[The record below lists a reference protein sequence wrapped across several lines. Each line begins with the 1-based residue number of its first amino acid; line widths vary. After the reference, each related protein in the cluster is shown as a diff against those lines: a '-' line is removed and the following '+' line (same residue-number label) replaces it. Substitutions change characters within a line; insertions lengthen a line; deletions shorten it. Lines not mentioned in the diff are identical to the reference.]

1 MKEKNKRLLIII
13 GVFLLFG
20 GLALAYFVGRML
32 TGGEGATTT
41 VTTASVKNSTVT
53 VRGTLEF
60 TYDGM
65 LPGHTEISGVEVTAT
80 GNNELIPF
88 DLIWEGSN
96 TLTTN
101 LNFTVYKSSNETTY
115 ESNCEKIKKNV
126 SGGQMLYEECSI
138 PNLENLG
145 DPIATGTITN
155 STQSSIFT
163 LAKDEFITS
172 TENGTKMYYYV
183 VLEYPNLSQSQND
196 DMDGEKGFDGIV
208 KVQASDIEPDINI
221 IATYI
226 ENKETGKYESSNTIP
241 ENYIL
246 NEQESSCTNDAIP
259 KWNSTQNGLLVT
271 NLNKSGTSCE
281 LYYDKVLT
289 SKEVLEDTLK
299 QDSKGDVPSITGP
312 ACGSCTMTD
321 SGIYKTEDDF
331 GDSYVYRGTV
341 DNNWVVFG
349 KDKTG
354 SNYIWWRIIRINGN
368 GTIRLIYAGTSTS
381 PKSAPETTGNT
392 TMIKP
397 RTEIN
402 TTDQYRMA
410 VRFNEQYNDNKYV
423 GYMYGGTK
431 GQASTGYDAA
441 HKPETKS
448 TVLEEIEYWYNNST
462 NLGDLAEQYI
472 DVETG
477 FCGDRGVDTASV
489 SGYTG
494 QGYGTQQTAYAPW
507 TRLYNG
513 SSWKKPQTP
522 TLKCGKDTA
531 AQKRDLYTGPSAK
544 GTKSSSGT
552 LIEGNNKL
560 PVPVGLITSDEV
572 VFAGGFGGASNNGY
586 WLYTDR
592 HYWTMSPSRYYSSS
606 SNQYAYVFVVFDNG
620 SLNFDYYVYDASTG
634 LRPVINLKAD
644 TKLTTSGGGTEGS
657 RTNPYIVET

>member
-1 MKEKNKRLLIII
+1 MKFEKLNYSSGNVKKAFVI
-13 GVFLLFG
+13 GIVVTLLFIVIINLFFTRAKYKLVESRK
-20 GLALAYFVGRML
+20 LA
-32 TGGEGATTT
+32 
-41 VTTASVKNSTVT
+41 S
-53 VRGTLEF
+53 
-60 TYDGM
+60 
-65 LPGHTEISGVEVTAT
+65 
-80 GNNELIPF
+80 
-88 DLIWEGSN
+88 
-96 TLTTN
+96 
-101 LNFTVYKSSNETTY
+101 
-115 ESNCEKIKKNV
+115 
-126 SGGQMLYEECSI
+126 
-138 PNLENLG
+138 
-145 DPIATGTITN
+145 GTINYTLVDFELVEIKFKANGSENYVDVDTIEDNYVLNEEDSYCTEKYTN
-155 STQSSIFT
+155 ENNSFEDIRNDNLKINFDKDTKTISVSPYSKKGTKCHLYFDESLPSLCEEGDTTCET
-163 LAKDEFITS
+163 LLGNVTINPSCPELD
-172 TENGTKMYYYV
+172 ENG
-183 VLEYPNLSQSQND
+183 
-196 DMDGEKGFDGIV
+196 DGTIAEV
-208 KVQASDIEPDINI
+208 KSANAMICK
-221 IATYI
+221 A
-226 ENKETGKYESSNTIP
+226 K
-241 ENYIL
+241 
-246 NEQESSCTNDAIP
+246 
-259 KWNSTQNGLLVT
+259 
-271 NLNKSGTSCE
+271 
-281 LYYDKVLT
+281 
-289 SKEVLEDTLK
+289 
-299 QDSKGDVPSITGP
+299 
-312 ACGSCTMTD
+312 
-321 SGIYKTEDDF
+321 DDF
-331 GDSYVYRGTV
+331 GTSYYYRGTV

-477 FCGDRGVDTASV
+477 FCGDRGVDTTSV

-513 SSWKKPQTP
+513 SWKGTQTP
-522 TLKCGKDTA
+522 TLKCGKDTT

-560 PVPVGLITSDEV
+560 SVPVGLITSDEV

-586 WLYTDR
+586 WLYTNR
-592 HYWTMSPSRYYSSS
+592 YYWTMSPSYYYYYRS
-606 SNQYAYVFVVFDNG
+606 SNQYAYVFVVNTIGALGAG
-620 SLNFDYYVYDASTG
+620 SVNNDDYGV
-634 LRPVINLKAD
+634 RPVINLKANVKI
-644 TKLTTSGGGTEGS
+644 TGTGVDGD
-657 RTNPYIVET
+657 PYVVVTA

>member
-1 MKEKNKRLLIII
+1 MKFEKLNYSSGNVKKAFVIGIVVTLLFIII
-13 GVFLLFG
+13 INLFLTKAKYKL
-20 GLALAYFVGRML
+20 
-32 TGGEGATTT
+32 
-41 VTTASVKNSTVT
+41 
-53 VRGTLEF
+53 
-60 TYDGM
+60 
-65 LPGHTEISGVEVTAT
+65 VESRK
-80 GNNELIPF
+80 L
-88 DLIWEGSN
+88 
-96 TLTTN
+96 
-101 LNFTVYKSSNETTY
+101 
-115 ESNCEKIKKNV
+115 
-126 SGGQMLYEECSI
+126 
-138 PNLENLG
+138 
-145 DPIATGTITN
+145 ATGTIN
-155 STQSSIFT
+155 YT
-163 LAKDEFITS
+163 LVDFELVEIKVKD
-172 TENGTKMYYYV
+172 
-183 VLEYPNLSQSQND
+183 LSDSD
-196 DMDGEKGFDGIV
+196 YRDGI
-208 KVQASDIEPDINI
+208 
-221 IATYI
+221 T
-226 ENKETGKYESSNTIP
+226 TIP
-241 ENYIL
+241 EGNYVL
-246 NEQESSCTNDAIP
+246 NEEDSYCTEKYTNEDNSFEDVRNDNLKIKFDKESKTISVSPYSKKGTKCYLFFDEKELPSLNETVIAQSTKKGGIFTGPSCSEGCTLNE
-259 KWNSTQNGLLVT
+259 NGIYEAEDDY
-271 NLNKSGTSCE
+271 GTS
-281 LYYDKVLT
+281 YY
-289 SKEVLEDTLK
+289 
-299 QDSKGDVPSITGP
+299 
-312 ACGSCTMTD
+312 
-321 SGIYKTEDDF
+321 
-331 GDSYVYRGTV
+331 YRGTV

-368 GTIRLIYAGTSTS
+368 GTIRLIYAGTNTS

-397 RTEIN
+397 KTEIN
-402 TTDQYRMA
+402 STEQYKMA
-410 VRFNEQYNDNKYV
+410 VYFNQTANDNKYV

-586 WLYTDR
+586 WLYTNR
-592 HYWTMSPSRYYSSS
+592 YYWTMSPYYYYYDGSSG
-606 SNQYAYVFVVFDNG
+606 QRATVFDVIGSG
-620 SLNFDYYVYDASTG
+620 SLRHDSVYWDVPGA
-634 LRPVINLKAD
+634 RPVINLKAS
-644 TKLTTSGGGTEGS
+644 TTFTFDNNKPVGTS
-657 RTNPYIVET
+657 TNPYIVETS